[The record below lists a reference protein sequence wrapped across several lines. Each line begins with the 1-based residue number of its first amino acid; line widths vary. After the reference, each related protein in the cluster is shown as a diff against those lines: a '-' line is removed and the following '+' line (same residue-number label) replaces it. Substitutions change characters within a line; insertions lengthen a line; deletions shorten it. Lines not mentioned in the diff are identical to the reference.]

1 MALLELSWQ
10 AALEGPLAQLPG
22 LWVCWLALLSPL
34 QLWRRPVAELLLPRQ
49 LTHPLTRAQP
59 PGTQYRLR

>member
-1 MALLELSWQ
+1 MVLPE

-22 LWVCWLALLSPL
+22 LWVCWLAPLSPL
-34 QLWRRPVAELLLPRQ
+34 QLPRRPVAELLPRQ